1 MNNGSL
7 NIQKGKHMNSQI
19 RRSSIPEKLFFFIVT
34 MFIQPILSLTLTD
47 AVSAGLQN
55 NQRIGQYNERIRG
68 KRCEEK
74 NAIGNLAPA
83 VTLNAGYTHMDAP
96 LTMSLDPIRDAM
108 ITLQARDQV
117 QFANIQSQMKG
128 GPAIDNPSTAM
139 YQTVYKTAYG
149 AFDKAIPHF
158 IDTLKEQDYPSLS
171 ATVVQPLFMGGKII
185 SGIRAERFDKEA
197 AASELKKMKNEVSG
211 EIISYYLST
220 IFVHDVIQVRRDVV
234 TAMEKHQQNAA
245 KLAEQGMIARY
256 HLLRADVAVSEAQRN
271 LAKDSNNYDL
281 ACLALLKSMNDSTI
295 QIDTLQALK
304 FIPVNDSLETFL
316 HNAMNGQPIFE
327 ILNKKQAMV
336 KEKVKVQIA
345 GFLPQVAAFGKYEV
359 FTDYLSALEPDW
371 VVGVTA
377 TLPVFNGLK
386 NVTSLQS
393 ARSLE
398 KELDYVKSRAEDE
411 VRLWVKKAFKEMR
424 NNEQR
429 HELLNADLK
438 LAEENL
444 RQCKSRFENGYGTSL
459 EVIDAQLVLEKNRIE
474 RLTAVHDYC
483 KSFLDLAMAEGNPD
497 KFLTWFATEEAK

>member
-1 MNNGSL
+1 MNKQYRQPKIREL
-7 NIQKGKHMNSQI
+7 LVLILTVFSQA
-19 RRSSIPEKLFFFIVT
+19 SF
-34 MFIQPILSLTLTD
+34 SLTLEE

-55 NQRIGQYNERIRG
+55 NQKIGQYNERIKG
-68 KRCEEK
+68 KAFYQK
-74 NAIGNLAPA
+74 NAIGNLAPV

-108 ITLQARDQV
+108 ISLQARDQI

-128 GPAIDNPSTAM
+128 GPAIDNPTSVM
-139 YQTVYKTAYG
+139 YQTVYKSAYG

-171 ATVVQPLFMGGKII
+171 ATVVQPLFTGGKIVA
-185 SGIRAERFDKEA
+185 GIKAARFDKDVTV
-197 AASELKKMKNEVSG
+197 SELKKMKNEVSG

-220 IFVHDVIQVRRDVV
+220 IFIHDVIQVRRDVV
-234 TAMEKHQQNAA
+234 VAMEKHQQNAA

-271 LAKDSNNYDL
+271 MTKDSNNYDI
-281 ACLALLKSMNDSTI
+281 ACLALLKSMNDSNVRI
-295 QIDTLQALK
+295 ETLQSLR
-304 FIPVNDSLETFL
+304 FIPVSDSLETFL
-316 HNAMNGQPIFE
+316 QNAMDGQPVFE
-327 ILNKKQAMV
+327 ILNGKKAMV
-336 KEKVKVQIA
+336 REKVKVQIA

-359 FTDYLSALEPDW
+359 LTDYLSALEPDW
-371 VVGVTA
+371 VVGITA

-386 NVTSLQS
+386 NVTSLQA

-398 KELDYVKSRAEDE
+398 KELEYVQSGVEDD
-411 VRLWVKKAFKEMR
+411 VRLWVKKSFKEMR

-429 HELLNADLK
+429 YTLLNADLK

-483 KSFLDLAMAEGNPD
+483 KSFLDLTMAGGNPEQ
-497 KFLTWFATEEAK
+497 FLTWFAQQRR

>member
-1 MNNGSL
+1 MNKPNRQL
-7 NIQKGKHMNSQI
+7 NL
-19 RRSSIPEKLFFFIVT
+19 RDVLFVFILT
-34 MFIQPILSLTLTD
+34 IFTQTASSLTLNG
-47 AVSAGLQN
+47 AVAVGLEN
-55 NQRIGQYNERIRG
+55 NQKICQYNERVRG
-68 KRCEEK
+68 KACEEK
-74 NAIGNLAPA
+74 NAIGNLAP
-83 VTLNAGYTHMDAP
+83 VITVNAGYTHMDAP

-108 ITLQARDQV
+108 ISLQARDQV
-117 QFANIQSQMKG
+117 QFANFQSQMKG
-128 GPAIDNPSTAM
+128 GPAIDNPSSAM

-149 AFDKAIPHF
+149 AFDKAVPHF

-185 SGIRAERFDKEA
+185 SGIKAARLDKEV

-234 TAMEKHQQNAA
+234 VAMEKHQQNAA

-271 LAKDSNNYDL
+271 LDKDSNNYDL

-295 QIDTLQALK
+295 RIDTLQALK

-316 HNAMNGQPIFE
+316 QEAMKGQPIFE

-336 KEKVKVQIA
+336 KEKVKVQVA

-398 KELDYVKSRAEDE
+398 KELDYVKSGVEDD

-424 NNEQR
+424 NNAQR
-429 HELLNADLK
+429 YELLNSDLK

-483 KSFLDLAMAEGNPD
+483 KSFLDLTMAGGNPE
-497 KFLTWFATEEAK
+497 KFITWFATEEAK

>member
-1 MNNGSL
+1 MDKQYRQS
-7 NIQKGKHMNSQI
+7 K
-19 RRSSIPEKLFFFIVT
+19 IPKIFVV
-34 MFIQPILSLTLTD
+34 ILTIFTHASFPLTLKD
-47 AVSAGLQN
+47 AVSAGLQS
-55 NQRIGQYNERIRG
+55 NQKISQYNERIKG
-68 KRCEEK
+68 KTFEQK
-74 NAIGNLAPA
+74 NAIGNLAPV

-108 ITLQARDQV
+108 ISLQARDQV

-128 GPAIDNPSTAM
+128 GPAIDNPASAM

-171 ATVVQPLFMGGKII
+171 ATVVQPLFMGGKIV
-185 SGIRAERFDKEA
+185 SGIKAARYDKEVSV
-197 AASELKKMKNEVSG
+197 SEFKKMKNEVAG

-220 IFVHDVIQVRRDVV
+220 MFVHEVIQVRRDVV
-234 TAMEKHQQNAA
+234 TAMAKHQQNAA

-271 LAKDSNNYDL
+271 LVKDSNNYDI
-281 ACLALLKSMNDSTI
+281 ACLALLKSMNDSAI
-295 QIDTLQALK
+295 RIDTLQSLK

-316 HNAMNGQPIFE
+316 QNAMDGQPVFE
-327 ILNKKQAMV
+327 ILHGKQAMV
-336 KEKVKVQIA
+336 REKIKVQIA
-345 GFLPQVAAFGKYEV
+345 GFLPQIAAFGKYEV

-377 TLPVFNGLK
+377 SLPVFNGLK
-386 NVTSLQS
+386 NVTSLQA
-393 ARSLE
+393 ARSQE
-398 KELDYVKSRAEDE
+398 KELGYLQSGVEDD
-411 VRLWVKKAFKEMR
+411 VRLWVKKAFKEMC

-429 HELLNADLK
+429 YKLLNADLN

-474 RLTAVHDYC
+474 RLTAVYDYC
-483 KSFLDLAMAEGNPD
+483 KSFLDLTMAGGNPEQ
-497 KFLTWFATEEAK
+497 FLTWFTNEEVK